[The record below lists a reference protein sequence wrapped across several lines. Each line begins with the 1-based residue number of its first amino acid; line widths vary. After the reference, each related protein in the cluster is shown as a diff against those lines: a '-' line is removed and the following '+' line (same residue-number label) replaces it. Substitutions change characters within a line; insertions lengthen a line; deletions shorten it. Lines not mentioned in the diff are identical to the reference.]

1 VRGGN
6 GLILVVLVCCI
17 LFFLAVVNSG
27 EYNYSLFYNLI
38 IMALTLTQQ
47 ADLVIGQLKKPFD
60 GALKKNLTMRCC
72 IK

>member
-1 VRGGN
+1 
-6 GLILVVLVCCI
+6 
-17 LFFLAVVNSG
+17 
-27 EYNYSLFYNLI
+27 
-38 IMALTLTQQ
+38 MALTLTQQ